1 MRSQSAARRFE
12 ARDSQASWTTSASS
26 SWLSSPIRLP
36 RTSTDRCPSK
46 CGVVKNGVDSSRTSA
61 VLSSS
66 VATQNTITSVYRS
79 PVAGS
84 TASGRGLRKKTND
97 LPPTWYTG
105 FSAEPGYTVTCGMP
119 RANGNPCS
127 QLWKRVR
134 NASASLRRS
143 SSTAWGE
150 PRGTTNRIG
159 RSV

>member
-119 RANGNPCS
+119 RASSCTS
-127 QLWKRVR
+127 STR
-134 NASASLRRS
+134 ALRRRPPD
-143 SSTAWGE
+143 TAEAYGGA
-150 PRGTTNRIG
+150 PAARTHRHPATMVR
-159 RSV
+159 